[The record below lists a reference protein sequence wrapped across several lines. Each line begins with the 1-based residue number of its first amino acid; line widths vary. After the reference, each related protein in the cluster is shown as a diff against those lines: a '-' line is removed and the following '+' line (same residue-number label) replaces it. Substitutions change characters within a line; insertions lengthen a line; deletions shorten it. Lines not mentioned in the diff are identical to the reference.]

1 MLRLHPIP
9 ASVVGMGSGLVE
21 ATLTDVPNPL
31 DDIVVTVIEFR
42 LKHLQGGGRVYNREL
57 EGEGTHAGISMA
69 WPGALL
75 LVT

>member
-42 LKHLQGGGRVYNREL
+42 LKHLQGGGRVYNRE
-57 EGEGTHAGISMA
+57 EGERVHTQASP
-69 WPGALL
+69 WPGLECSC
-75 LVT
+75 